1 MFSRKKSVL
10 LFLLPGLLMILVF
23 YIIPFAGGVAY
34 SMTGRIYNPEMG
46 VTQTKF
52 VALNNYEKL
61 WKNQMFQLGLKN
73 TLELS
78 ALCTPILWSLSL
90 VISVFLEESIDSSSF
105 FRSSTLLPYLLPSSA
120 MLLIWLVAFDY
131 GGPINRINE
140 MLGFDRVMWLES
152 AALRTPIILMFI
164 WKNLGFCI
172 IIFSAA
178 LQAIPQSLYEYAILE
193 GAGFLTRVFRI
204 TLPLITPSAF
214 LIFVLAWVKGH
225 TLELPIKLAAFYGLR
240 RSEVLG
246 LKWNAIDFDANTIT
260 IRHTVTACNLDGK
273 HIEVVT
279 DSTKTKSSMRTLP
292 LVPEFREL
300 LLQKKEQQEHYR
312 KLCGRSYCTDYLDY
326 ICVNEIG
333 ERLKPNTLS
342 NGFKRI
348 LEQNNLRVIRL
359 HDLRHT
365 CASLLLANGVPM
377 KQIQEWLGHSDFST
391 TANIY
396 AHLDYHSKLSSA
408 EAMLTGLGLAHPNP
422 ENG

>member
-90 VISVFLEESIDSSSF
+90 VLSVFLEESIDSSSF

-214 LIFVLAWVKGH
+214 LIFVLAWVNAFKVFKEVYFIGGAYPDYSVY
-225 TLELPIKLAAFYGLR
+225 TLQNYMNNMFSKLDYQ
-240 RSEVLG
+240 
-246 LKWNAIDFDANTIT
+246 N
-260 IRHTVTACNLDGK
+260 VTAAAYTFAFIVAIMFACLFLIQRRISDG
-273 HIEVVT
+273 
-279 DSTKTKSSMRTLP
+279 
-292 LVPEFREL
+292 
-300 LLQKKEQQEHYR
+300 
-312 KLCGRSYCTDYLDY
+312 
-326 ICVNEIG
+326 
-333 ERLKPNTLS
+333 
-342 NGFKRI
+342 
-348 LEQNNLRVIRL
+348 QN
-359 HDLRHT
+359 
-365 CASLLLANGVPM
+365 
-377 KQIQEWLGHSDFST
+377 
-391 TANIY
+391 
-396 AHLDYHSKLSSA
+396 
-408 EAMLTGLGLAHPNP
+408 
-422 ENG
+422 